1 VAVELLE
8 KQENDRVWIGRGA
21 QGEVQRDADVEQQR
35 EIEGVRMEVQKVVK
49 WKVEDISP
57 LDEIVVSK
65 KLRVGDQVEDELGK
79 GGGNR

>member
-1 VAVELLE
+1 MAVELLE
-8 KQENDRVWIGRGA
+8 KQENDRVRIGRGA
-21 QGEVQRDADVEQQR
+21 QGEVQRDADVEQKR
-35 EIEGVRMEVQKVVK
+35 EIERVRMEVQKVVK

-65 KLRVGDQVEDELGK
+65 KLRVGDQAEDELVK

>member
-1 VAVELLE
+1 MAVELLE
-8 KQENDRVWIGRGA
+8 KQENDRVRIGREA
-21 QGEVQRDADVEQQR
+21 QGEVQRDADVEQKR
-35 EIEGVRMEVQKVVK
+35 EIERVRMEVQKVVK